1 MITSAQRT
9 SGTLSTNF
17 QNNSPMKYAV
27 KSITTLVRE
36 YTVDAET
43 PEEALAI
50 AEDRHLENDYDDEE
64 IDENWEI
71 E

>member
-1 MITSAQRT
+1 
-9 SGTLSTNF
+9 
-17 QNNSPMKYAV
+17 MKYAV